1 MAELHFL
8 RPDWFYV
15 FIPLIVL
22 IMVLY
27 HKTKSKRTKQ
37 QSSWKNEVDAHL
49 LDHVLISFSAALSP
63 SQAKKSWYQA
73 WMFAAFFWI
82 MSVIALAGPSWD
94 KTAPIQII
102 PDIAPLLVVLDLSPS
117 MLVTDVYPNR
127 LKHAQYKLR
136 ILIDKM
142 ITRPI
147 ALVVF
152 SAQAHSVIPLTQ
164 DSRLVTHLLE
174 YMTPEIMP
182 ATGTN
187 RSAGLQLAA
196 NILSQNKSNK
206 GQILLVTDGIDET
219 TVNTIKQLAS
229 QDLEVLNYIVATKQ
243 GGYIPETENG
253 NKLTDNGKDFSA
265 LEEPGLTQLAQK
277 DSGYYELV
285 SNDNKDI
292 LNLLSQATAFH
303 RSYLESSYLNQDE
316 KEQQTVQ
323 VWRDRGGWL
332 IFLLLPLAL
341 LLFRPGRMAVLL
353 PGYICGV
360 FFFNPVPAEANG
372 WQKFWYNSN
381 ALGSMA
387 LDNNEPKLAEQLF
400 SEPFWLGVTQYRQQK
415 FMLALKN
422 FSRVISAEG
431 FYNKGNTLVHL
442 KRYKEAMDAYNTALR
457 MNGSLKEARH
467 NLQLVEQFRQQTQTN
482 ETAEKNSFNRSNN
495 KKLKKISEPFSNK
508 SDKNPTGKQEKE
520 QEQEKKL
527 TNDTGKKSLMNGA
540 IKNSMTSRAEDQ
552 SDYKSQVPDKT
563 EQSESTAKPAKPK
576 SHSIQESKKINI
588 NDTKS
593 ISHKKQKGK
602 QKAKQKHDKNAQ
614 VKAKKS
620 LESSNTS
627 NQQKKNKAE
636 IISEP
641 DSRQLKNS
649 EQQVQQASNDQL
661 KADLKKE
668 AEKSTQQTDKKNNTT
683 KDEALEKK
691 QKDENNRRVMRSEAG
706 KTTVS
711 EQGKRHQLSKLKD
724 EQFQSLEHWLDS
736 IKDDPTDLLK
746 EKFKRE
752 YKRASRFSGKE
763 L

>member
-1 MAELHFL
+1 
-8 RPDWFYV
+8 
-15 FIPLIVL
+15 
-22 IMVLY
+22 
-27 HKTKSKRTKQ
+27 
-37 QSSWKNEVDAHL
+37 
-49 LDHVLISFSAALSP
+49 
-63 SQAKKSWYQA
+63 
-73 WMFAAFFWI
+73 
-82 MSVIALAGPSWD
+82 
-94 KTAPIQII
+94 
-102 PDIAPLLVVLDLSPS
+102 
-117 MLVTDVYPNR
+117 
-127 LKHAQYKLR
+127 
-136 ILIDKM
+136 
-142 ITRPI
+142 
-147 ALVVF
+147 
-152 SAQAHSVIPLTQ
+152 
-164 DSRLVTHLLE
+164 
-174 YMTPEIMP
+174 
-182 ATGTN
+182 
-187 RSAGLQLAA
+187 
-196 NILSQNKSNK
+196 
-206 GQILLVTDGIDET
+206 
-219 TVNTIKQLAS
+219 
-229 QDLEVLNYIVATKQ
+229 
-243 GGYIPETENG
+243 
-253 NKLTDNGKDFSA
+253 
-265 LEEPGLTQLAQK
+265 
-277 DSGYYELV
+277 
-285 SNDNKDI
+285 
-292 LNLLSQATAFH
+292 
-303 RSYLESSYLNQDE
+303 
-316 KEQQTVQ
+316 
-323 VWRDRGGWL
+323 
-332 IFLLLPLAL
+332 
-341 LLFRPGRMAVLL
+341 
-353 PGYICGV
+353 
-360 FFFNPVPAEANG
+360 
-372 WQKFWYNSN
+372 
-381 ALGSMA
+381 
-387 LDNNEPKLAEQLF
+387 
-400 SEPFWLGVTQYRQQK
+400 
-415 FMLALKN
+415 MLALKN
-422 FSRVISAEG
+422 FSSVNSAEG